1 MAWSRGPAG
10 LPSPCA
16 AQGLLGA
23 FLLKII
29 SRLAF
34 PRPQREEEEEYN
46 GRQSAGFLGKEWGG
60 KTFRGWKM
68 RGRSSANTRRQERR
82 HRCRAGNAAPTSP
95 AAVGGFG
102 LLFSADSQ
110 LRLSVSLSGGSQR
123 RFSARPGDQSHA
135 PESRGAKPGQPREG
149 GCWDSP
155 GGGRF

>member
-1 MAWSRGPAG
+1 MGG
-10 LPSPCA
+10 
-16 AQGLLGA
+16 
-23 FLLKII
+23 KV
-29 SRLAF
+29 LAF
-34 PRPQREEEEEYN
+34 W
-46 GRQSAGFLGKEWGG
+46 GRSGGG
-60 KTFRGWKM
+60 KLSGVGRCGEGARQTLA
-68 RGRSSANTRRQERR
+68 GRSGDTV
-82 HRCRAGNAAPTSP
+82 AAPGTPLPTSP

-155 GGGRF
+155 GGADFRKE